1 MFEKQSTRELFP
13 SVYDGVLEISVLAET
28 EDVLLDQTLAQLE
41 QAQLNQF
48 ILTADEETIEV
59 YEKMFSILAN
69 PSTESLEFRRERIL
83 NRMSLQPPFTMRWL
97 QNKLD
102 EIIGVGKWNAY
113 VDYAN
118 RTLYIES
125 FVVNQL
131 WFNELRITINRIKP
145 CNLIF
150 TNKPL
155 LIEGVLANETVSTFV
170 KHYNYALGHW
180 QLGQKPFATIDSEEV
195 IKLPSVKSIN
205 NNLLT
210 DVAAFSASDIV
221 AVRLNGSVK
230 ITEFTT
236 KEGQGTT
243 TLIEY
248 AVTPT
253 QAREITQIELLSTG
267 DRVLTSSAVY
277 IPVTEVVACKHT
289 INFAEGVV
297 QSGG

>member
-13 SVYDGVLEISVLAET
+13 SVYDGVLETSVLAET
-28 EDVLLDQTLAQLE
+28 DDVLLDQALAQLE
-41 QAQLNQF
+41 QAQRNQF

-59 YEKMFSILAN
+59 YEKMFSIMAN

-102 EIIGVGKWNAY
+102 EIIGIGKWNAY

-145 CNLIF
+145 CNLVFI
-150 TNKPL
+150 NRPL
-155 LIEGVLANETVSTFV
+155 LVEDVLASETVSTLER
-170 KHYNYALGHW
+170 HYNYILGQW

-210 DVAAFSASDIV
+210 DVAAFSASDVV

-236 KEGQGTT
+236 KAGQGTAA
-243 TLIEY
+243 LIEY
-248 AVTPT
+248 TVTPI
-253 QAREITQIELLSTG
+253 QASEITQIELLGTG
-267 DRVLTSSAVY
+267 DRVLTASAVY
-277 IPVTEVVACKHT
+277 ILVTEVVICKHT
-289 INFAEGVV
+289 INFKEGE
-297 QSGG
+297 

>member
-28 EDVLLDQTLAQLE
+28 DDVLLNQALAQLE

-118 RTLYIES
+118 RTLYVES

-145 CNLIF
+145 CNLVFI
-150 TNKPL
+150 NKPL
-155 LIEGVLANETVSTFV
+155 LIEDVLASETVFTSA
-170 KHYNYALGHW
+170 KHYNYVLGHW
-180 QLGQKPFATIDSEEV
+180 QLGQKPFATIDPEEV
-195 IKLPSVKSIN
+195 IKLPSVKSIG

-210 DVAAFSASDIV
+210 DVAAFSASDVV
-221 AVRLNGSVK
+221 AVRLNGSAK
-230 ITEFTT
+230 ISEFTT
-236 KEGQGTT
+236 KEGQGTM

-248 AVTPT
+248 EVKPE
-253 QAREITQIELLSTG
+253 QAREITQIELLGTG
-267 DRVLTSSAVY
+267 DRVLTASAVY
-277 IPVTEVVACKHT
+277 IPVTEAVICKHT
-289 INFAEGVV
+289 INFKEGE
-297 QSGG
+297 